1 MLTLVQ
7 RGVRGA
13 AVGLAAVVAAVTVT
27 AQGPASRPAGFHP
40 FLATGIGLTAGEVAS
55 LTQGR
60 VVVKTLDPGD
70 RREVGLAGVVRIEAP
85 RERMIDGWRDIVAF
99 RKSEVVLEMGTFGEP
114 PQLGDLAALTVDRQD
129 IDDLA
134 QCRPGS
140 CKVQLSAGDIGR
152 FQREIDWR
160 AGDRA
165 ANAAALMHDVLF
177 THLQRYRAKGLGGL
191 GTYDDR
197 REPVVIGDE
206 LSSILSQ
213 SPSPLD
219 LVPELRAHVVVFP
232 VRPLPAAE
240 EGFYWSKERF
250 GFKPVT
256 GLTHTT
262 LYVQPSP
269 GGAALLVSRQIYANH
284 YLDGSVGVSALL
296 DVPGREGEAFDLLYV
311 NRTRSARM
319 TGFFGGLA
327 RSVATGRARDAM
339 GRLLGAL
346 KRRTER
352 PPATASTG
360 R

>member
-1 MLTLVQ
+1 MLTLG
-7 RGVRGA
+7 RCGVRGA
-13 AVGLAAVVAAVTVT
+13 AVGLAAVVVAVAAE
-27 AQGPASRPAGFHP
+27 AQDPPSGPAGFHP

-55 LTQGR
+55 LVQGR

-85 RERMIDGWRDIVAF
+85 RERMVDGWRDIVAF
-99 RKSEVVLEMGTFGEP
+99 RKSDVVLEMGTFGEP
-114 PQLGDLAALTVDRQD
+114 PRPGDLAALTVDRQD

-140 CKVQLSAGDIGR
+140 CKVQLSAADIGR

-160 AGDRA
+160 AGDRTA
-165 ANAAALMHDVLF
+165 KAAALMHDVLL
-177 THLQRYRAKGLGGL
+177 THLQRYRAQGLDGL

-197 REPVVIGDE
+197 RDPVVIGDE
-206 LSSILSQ
+206 LRSILAQ

-219 LVPELRAHVVVFP
+219 LVPELRDHVVAYP
-232 VRPLPAAE
+232 LRPLTAAE

-256 GLTHTT
+256 GITHTT
-262 LYVQPSP
+262 MYVEPSR
-269 GGAALLVSRQIYANH
+269 GGVALLVSRQIYANH
-284 YLDGSVGVSALL
+284 YFDGSVGVSALL

-311 NRTRSARM
+311 NRTRSARV
-319 TGFFGGLA
+319 TGFFGGIA
-327 RSVATGRARDAM
+327 RSMATGRARDAM
-339 GRLLGAL
+339 GRLLDGL

-352 PPATASTG
+352 APATGSTG

>member
-1 MLTLVQ
+1 MLTLVR
-7 RGVRGA
+7 RGVSGA
-13 AVGLAAVVAAVTVT
+13 AVGLVAVAAAVAAE

-40 FLATGIGLTAGEVAS
+40 FLATGIGLTAGEVAA
-55 LTQGR
+55 LVQGR
-60 VVVKTLDPGD
+60 VVVKTLEPGD
-70 RREVGLAGVVRIEAP
+70 RREVALAGVVRIEAP
-85 RERMIDGWRDIVAF
+85 RELMIDGWRDIVAF
-99 RKSEVVLEMGTFGEP
+99 RKSDVVLEMGTFGEP
-114 PQLGDLAALTVDRQD
+114 PHLNDLAALTVDRQD

-134 QCRPGS
+134 HCRPGS
-140 CKVQLSAGDIGR
+140 CKVQLSAADIGR
-152 FQREIDWR
+152 FQREVDWR

-165 ANAAALMHDVLF
+165 AKAAALMHEVLF
-177 THLQRYRAKGLGGL
+177 THLQRYRARGLDGL

-197 REPVVIGDE
+197 RDPVVIGDE
-206 LSSILSQ
+206 LRSILSQ

-219 LVPELRAHVVVFP
+219 LVPELREHLVVFP
-232 VRPLPAAE
+232 HRPLTGAE

-262 LYVQPSP
+262 IYVQPRP
-269 GGAALLVSRQIYANH
+269 EGASLLVSRQIYANH

-296 DVPGREGEAFDLLYV
+296 DVPGREGQAFDLLYV

-319 TGFFGGLA
+319 TGFFGGIA
-327 RSVATGRARDAM
+327 RSMATGRARDAM
-339 GRLLGAL
+339 ARLLEAL
-346 KRRTER
+346 KRRTEQ